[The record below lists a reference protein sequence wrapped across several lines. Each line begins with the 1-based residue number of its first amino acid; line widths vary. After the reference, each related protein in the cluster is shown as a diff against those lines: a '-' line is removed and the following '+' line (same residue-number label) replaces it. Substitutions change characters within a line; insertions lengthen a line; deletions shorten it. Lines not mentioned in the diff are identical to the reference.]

1 MDTLITLISDLEIDK
16 EQCPNHDWLENTQQI
31 DHRAGAHYIYT
42 FIAKDQLVAFMD
54 PFQNYR
60 NKNRKFVCFDFFFKT
75 TPCNFLK
82 LWN

>member
-1 MDTLITLISDLEIDK
+1 MS
-16 EQCPNHDWLENTQQI
+16 LENTQQI

-60 NKNRKFVCFDFFFKT
+60 NKNRKFVCFDFFF
-75 TPCNFLK
+75 
-82 LWN
+82 